1 VFIKFKLLKLKKA
14 IQSYLRSI
22 KLICPQITEAELEYI
37 ESKLDVSVISAKN
50 FYKETNSVQNEIGFL
65 FSGLIRVFH
74 VDDLGNQITI
84 RFIKENEFATHFSA
98 FIIHNP
104 FNYFYKCVET
114 SIVVKMPFSHLIEGY
129 EVYPILQ
136 CYGRLVAEEALKV
149 HQKRIESFLFDTA
162 EVRYINYLK
171 EYPDLI
177 ERISISNLCT
187 YLGIERQSLTR
198 IRKKLTKHK
207 M

>member
-1 VFIKFKLLKLKKA
+1 LLVEELLK
-14 IQSYLRSI
+14 Q
-22 KLICPQITEAELEYI
+22 
-37 ESKLDVSVISAKN
+37 
-50 FYKETNSVQNEIGFL
+50 F
-65 FSGLIRVFH
+65 
-74 VDDLGNQITI
+74 
-84 RFIKENEFATHFSA
+84 
-98 FIIHNP
+98 
-104 FNYFYKCVET
+104 
-114 SIVVKMPFSHLIEGY
+114 
-129 EVYPILQ
+129 
-136 CYGRLVAEEALKV
+136 
-149 HQKRIESFLFDTA
+149 QKRIESFLFETA